1 MFSSSTSP
9 RLTYHWWRSAPIRI
23 DVVLL
28 KFLRANLQSHHK
40 KVLLTARIRAQRK
53 KHAHYR
59 YSVVYIC
66 LHTLFPSVSNLALS
80 HRQQSRMHEQV
91 TIGNPCTQT
100 SLTGRQEN
108 LAGMPPWSWQACS
121 HALPS
126 LSPRPWKTRERVEVY
141 AKGPKVNSH
150 PILKLFKEV
159 QCHKAVSTICV
170 CTIARSIQY
179 QL

>member
-40 KVLLTARIRAQRK
+40 KVLLTARIPAQRK
-53 KHAHYR
+53 KMHITATVWSTY
-59 YSVVYIC
+59 VYI
-66 LHTLFPSVSNLALS
+66 HTLFPSVSNLALS
-80 HRQQSRMHEQV
+80 HRQQSRMHEQG

-100 SLTGRQEN
+100 SLATLVLTGLFARSPFAVSASLENSGKGGSLRQ
-108 LAGMPPWSWQACS
+108 
-121 HALPS
+121 
-126 LSPRPWKTRERVEVY
+126 
-141 AKGPKVNSH
+141 
-150 PILKLFKEV
+150 V

-170 CTIARSIQY
+170 CTIAPSIQY